1 MIGALLH
8 RTRDVAV
15 NSLRIWW
22 LAPVIPLIAVLPEF
36 AQHVA
41 EVRLG
46 MFDSIEQAR
55 AIANDP
61 TRWAFGYAKIAGLV
75 LAILAA
81 IRFWA
86 ARRQATSWWSLKGIA
101 WRVLALGIG
110 ANVAISVLGSLLEGA
125 VAGLTNTA
133 AFAITSLF
141 TLATLPLIILVVAGF
156 AGDREASLRSVYIT
170 GWPATLRILALSA
183 LVIAPLMWVHTLNHQ
198 WAMGAPPVLLWAL
211 MIFDSLIVGL
221 LAVGWGT
228 AIEHG
233 YRPLGDDDRSDS
245 VSQTG
250 IIVPT

>member
-1 MIGALLH
+1 VIGALIR

-15 NSLRIWW
+15 DSFRIWW

-41 EVRLG
+41 EVQLG

-55 AIANDP
+55 AVANGP

-75 LAILAA
+75 VAILAA
-81 IRFWA
+81 VRFWA
-86 ARRQATSWWSLKGIA
+86 ARRQGVTWWSPKGIA

-110 ANVAISVLGSLLEGA
+110 ANVAISVLGSLLESA
-125 VAGLTNTA
+125 V
-133 AFAITSLF
+133 
-141 TLATLPLIILVVAGF
+141 ATLPLIILVVAGF

-170 GWPATLRILALSA
+170 GWPATLRILAFSA

-211 MIFDSLIVGL
+211 MIFDSLVVGL